1 MSRQVLIVEDEQAVG
16 LILSE
21 ILRQRGFEP
30 VIFGHGQGAA
40 QWVRRHKPALVL
52 LDLMLP
58 DVDGFEV
65 CQELKL
71 DRETNLIPLIMVTA
85 LGRHEDVARG
95 LRVGANYYLTK
106 PFNVEQL
113 IEAVDH
119 VMAWRQELGR
129 CGAGGEIHFQF
140 NSDLRYLEELNGLLS
155 SLLLYTG
162 MSEDDAHRLTTAVRE
177 MGINAIEWG
186 HRKQVERLVTV
197 TYRIDAEKVEIMV
210 KDEGEGFDRAELAHA
225 ATDDDPVGHMA
236 VRQERGL
243 RAGGYGILLSKGL
256 VDELAYNERGNEV
269 RLIKRLSPVKPPQ
282 A

>member
-1 MSRQVLIVEDEQAVG
+1 MSRQALIVEDEQAVG
-16 LILSE
+16 LVLSE
-21 ILRQRGFEP
+21 ILRQRGFSP
-30 VIFGHGQGAA
+30 VVYDHGRGAVE
-40 QWVRRHKPALVL
+40 WVRRNKPDLVL

-58 DVDGFEV
+58 DHDGFEI

-85 LGRHEDVARG
+85 LGRHEDVAKG

-113 IEAVDH
+113 LQAIEH

-129 CGAGGEIHFQF
+129 CGAAGEIHFQF
-140 NSDLRYLEELNGLLS
+140 NSELRYLEELNGLLS

-162 MSEDDAHRLTTAVRE
+162 MTEEDAHRLTTAVRE

-186 HRKQVERLVTV
+186 HHKQADRIVTV
-197 TYRIDAEKVEIMV
+197 TYRIDREKVEIIV
-210 KDEGEGFDRAELAHA
+210 KDQGEGFDPGCLAHA

-236 VRQERGL
+236 VRQARGL
-243 RAGGYGILLSKGL
+243 RAGGYGILLSRGL
-256 VDELAYNERGNEV
+256 VDELAYNQRGNEV
-269 RLIKRLSPVKPPQ
+269 RLIKRLSASTRPPI
-282 A
+282 

>member
-1 MSRQVLIVEDEQAVG
+1 MPRRVLIVEDEQAVG

-21 ILRQRGFEP
+21 ILRQQGFEP
-30 VIFGHGQGAA
+30 VVVDHGQGAVE
-40 QWVRRHKPALVL
+40 WVRRNKPDLVL

-58 DVDGFEV
+58 DRDGFEI

-113 IEAVDH
+113 VEAVEH
-119 VMAWRQELGR
+119 VLAWRQELGR
-129 CGAGGEIHFQF
+129 CGTGGEIHFQI

-155 SLLLYTG
+155 SLLMYTG
-162 MSEDDAHRLTTAVRE
+162 MNEEDAHRLTTAVRE
-177 MGINAIEWG
+177 MGVNAIEWG
-186 HRKQVERLVTV
+186 HRKEVERIVTV
-197 TYRIDAEKVEIMV
+197 TYRIDAEKVEIV
-210 KDEGEGFDRAELAHA
+210 VRDEGEGFDPGDLSHA
-225 ATDDDPVGHMA
+225 ASNDDPVGHMR
-236 VRQERGL
+236 VREERGL

-269 RLIKRLSPVKPPQ
+269 RLIKRLAAAKKPR

>member
-1 MSRQVLIVEDEQAVG
+1 MSPRALIVEDEQAVG

-30 VIFGHGQGAA
+30 VVFDHGQGVVE
-40 QWVRRHKPALVL
+40 WVRRHKPDLVL

-58 DVDGFEV
+58 DRDGFEI

-71 DRETNLIPLIMVTA
+71 ERDTNLIPLIMVTA

-113 IEAVDH
+113 LEAIDH
-119 VMAWRQELGR
+119 VLAWRQELGR
-129 CGAGGEIHFQF
+129 RGASGEIHFQF
-140 NSDLRYLEELNGLLS
+140 HSDLRYLEELNGLLA

-162 MSEDDAHRLTTAVRE
+162 MCEEDAHRLTTAVRE
-177 MGINAIEWG
+177 MGVNAIEWG
-186 HRKQVERLVTV
+186 HRKRVDQLVTV
-197 TYRIDAEKVEIMV
+197 TYRIDAEKVEIV
-210 KDEGEGFDRAELAHA
+210 VTDQGEGFNRGNLPHA
-225 ATDDDPVGHMA
+225 ARDEDPVGHMA
-236 VRQERGL
+236 VREERGL

-269 RLIKRLSPVKPPQ
+269 RLIKRLAAAQRPPP
-282 A
+282 